1 MALNGN
7 FFSMK
12 PLKNWAPSPY
22 STHRLHSSSFLGL
35 LYRILNM
42 NPKRNY
48 NGAYRYPSAFKF
60 LLLLLLLVL
69 RVACGNVYIQSS
81 ALA

>member
-1 MALNGN
+1 
-7 FFSMK
+7 
-12 PLKNWAPSPY
+12 
-22 STHRLHSSSFLGL
+22 
-35 LYRILNM
+35 M

-69 RVACGNVYIQSS
+69 CVACGNVYIQSS